1 MNNLQNRL
9 DQQGTPDFDREGLWQ
24 RIERPR
30 KRRRMLWWWL
40 GAGSL
45 LLLLWLGLG
54 KDSTPP
60 ALSGF
65 YIGNPEQEQGQR
77 PPAAQ
82 VENPEE
88 GILPQEK
95 SSVMGAT
102 ALQDLQSKK
111 VQKLV
116 PEKAKA
122 IEKAKADRRVEV
134 VAIRPKP
141 GDKERK
147 GLQRTPSPIRT
158 TESKSAPATS
168 GSSTA
173 TSPAVQPKKQ
183 KALKLL
189 PTLPVALVQG
199 SSSPSFPSRFAEIEQ
214 AKPQKNTFVLSGG
227 LAAQLHI
234 NRTDCGWA
242 GEEHALPGFYL
253 RGQYQRGLGNGFYAF
268 GAAQYTAHH
277 SRLSARQT
285 ISTKSLNALNQ
296 EVRTSETTF
305 YELYNQYERIEVGV
319 GLGKTWNMK
328 ALTFA
333 LEASGGYSQW
343 LNVDGNYLNQEGVL
357 QTLAPAGEMPRSF
370 VGRVDIAL
378 LKPLSERWTVG
389 LTMQAQT
396 PVTVS
401 PSSMSCTHR
410 LYPLGFGVLVGRR
423 W

>member
-147 GLQRTPSPIRT
+147 GLQRMPSPIRT

-370 VGRVDIAL
+370 VGRVDIVL
-378 LKPLSERWTVG
+378 LKPLSERWIVG

>member
-1 MNNLQNRL
+1 
-9 DQQGTPDFDREGLWQ
+9 
-24 RIERPR
+24 
-30 KRRRMLWWWL
+30 MLWWWL

-45 LLLLWLGLG
+45 LLLVWLGLG

-60 ALSGF
+60 VLSGF

-82 VENPEE
+82 VENSEE

-95 SSVMGAT
+95 SSAMGAT
-102 ALQDLQSKK
+102 ALQDLQSKR

-122 IEKAKADRRVEV
+122 IEKPKADRSVEV
-134 VAIRPKP
+134 VAIQPKP

-173 TSPAVQPKKQ
+173 TSLAVQPKKQ
-183 KALKLL
+183 KNLKLL
-189 PTLPVALVQG
+189 PTPPVPLIQG
-199 SSSPSFPSRFAEIEQ
+199 SSSPAFPPHFAEIEQ

-234 NRTDCGWA
+234 NRSDCGWA
-242 GEEHALPGFYL
+242 GEERALPGFYL
-253 RGQYQRGLGNGFYAF
+253 RGQYQHVLGNGFYAF

-277 SRLSARQT
+277 SRLSTRHT

-305 YELYNQYERIEVGV
+305 YELYHQYERVEVGV
-319 GLGKTWNMK
+319 GLGKTWDLK

-357 QTLAPAGEMPRSF
+357 QTLAPAGEVPGSWL
-370 VGRVDIAL
+370 GRVDATL

-389 LTMQAQT
+389 LTMHAQT
-396 PVTVS
+396 PVPVS
-401 PSSMSCTHR
+401 PSSMGCTHR